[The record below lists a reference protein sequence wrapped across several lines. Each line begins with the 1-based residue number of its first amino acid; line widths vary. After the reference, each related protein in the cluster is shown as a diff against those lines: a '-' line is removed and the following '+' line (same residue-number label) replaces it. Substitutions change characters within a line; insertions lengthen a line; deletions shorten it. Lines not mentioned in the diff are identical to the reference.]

1 MEKLKNGYLPIFFLK
16 LLLQTLLGQRSSS
29 AGSKGRC
36 QVPRFLVSGSRFR
49 VPGVQLPG
57 VRCQV
62 PGVRCRVRRFKRKVQ
77 TYFTSQRKLQTYRH
91 IFHYPNFLYGNVKIV
106 YSYSKIKARFRK
118 IKKKSQLSAM

>member
-1 MEKLKNGYLPIFFLK
+1 MHNGEIEKWILTDIFFKITASNPTWATK
-16 LLLQTLLGQRSSS
+16 LVG
-29 AGSKGRC
+29 
-36 QVPRFLVSGSRFR
+36 RFLVSGARYAGSWCQ

-91 IFHYPNFLYGNVKIV
+91 IFHYANFLYGNVKIV
-106 YSYSKIKARFRK
+106 YS
-118 IKKKSQLSAM
+118 